1 MPTYPRVLGQECF
14 DWLFKNVLIKNLKIK
29 SIDHSAMKND
39 LQDLVKSCFEEDN
52 LDTLVVSYESGLK
65 GIMDKHAPVQT
76 KNVTV
81 RPLLSW
87 YDPSLKVLK
96 RSLRKAEQKWHRKQS
111 QEDLRMFKTLRSNF
125 NNKVKDLKSSYVRS
139 KIEECAHNTKQFF
152 KVVNQITNNTKI
164 NPLPPGNRSELA
176 ENFSIYFGTKIERI
190 RSELDKFG
198 QYEPIVVSVD
208 KFEKFPEISEDQ
220 IRKLIIDA
228 NTTDCAVDPF
238 PTKLV
243 KEYIDVLLPLITKMV
258 NLSLA
263 NGTFPSNWKEAILI
277 PLLKKLSLELIKKNY
292 RPVSNLQF
300 LSKVTEKAA
309 LSGFIPHLKEH
320 NLLPSYQSAYREH
333 YSTETA
339 LVKVQNDLLIAADN
353 HKVSLFASIDLSAA
367 FDTVDHS
374 ILMKVLESN
383 FGVTGTALKWFNSYL
398 ESRGQRV
405 KIDNVLSDKSELR
418 FGVPQ
423 GSCAGPILYSVYA
436 STLSNVIDNNI
447 SVMGY
452 TDDHALYSTSS
463 TDKES
468 VALTLANIELCLEKV
483 GVWMV
488 ENRLK
493 MNQEKTE
500 FIAFGSS
507 HTIEQL
513 QVESIRVGNDPVE
526 ISSHVKY
533 LGVWFDSTI
542 TMKKHIS
549 EKCRIA
555 SLKLYNIKKIHKY
568 LTHDSLVRLV
578 NALVLSHLDYC
589 NALLIGLPDSTLR
602 PLQNVQNSAARVI
615 LGLSKFKH
623 ISPGLKK
630 LHWLP
635 IKYRIEFKVL
645 TMVFKSL
652 HDEAPTYISD
662 LLELKKSN
670 YSLRSANG
678 INLQEQRS
686 KLKYYG
692 DRAFSVCAPRL
703 WNMLPNNV
711 KTSPN
716 LDIFKK
722 NLKTYFLKIAFS

>member
-1 MPTYPRVLGQECF
+1 
-14 DWLFKNVLIKNLKIK
+14 
-29 SIDHSAMKND
+29 
-39 LQDLVKSCFEEDN
+39 
-52 LDTLVVSYESGLK
+52 
-65 GIMDKHAPVQT
+65 
-76 KNVTV
+76 
-81 RPLLSW
+81 
-87 YDPSLKVLK
+87 
-96 RSLRKAEQKWHRKQS
+96 
-111 QEDLRMFKTLRSNF
+111 
-125 NNKVKDLKSSYVRS
+125 
-139 KIEECAHNTKQFF
+139 
-152 KVVNQITNNTKI
+152 
-164 NPLPPGNRSELA
+164 
-176 ENFSIYFGTKIERI
+176 
-190 RSELDKFG
+190 
-198 QYEPIVVSVD
+198 
-208 KFEKFPEISEDQ
+208 
-220 IRKLIIDA
+220 
-228 NTTDCAVDPF
+228 
-238 PTKLV
+238 
-243 KEYIDVLLPLITKMV
+243 
-258 NLSLA
+258 
-263 NGTFPSNWKEAILI
+263 
-277 PLLKKLSLELIKKNY
+277 
-292 RPVSNLQF
+292 
-300 LSKVTEKAA
+300 
-309 LSGFIPHLKEH
+309 
-320 NLLPSYQSAYREH
+320 
-333 YSTETA
+333 
-339 LVKVQNDLLIAADN
+339 
-353 HKVSLFASIDLSAA
+353 
-367 FDTVDHS
+367 
-374 ILMKVLESN
+374 
-383 FGVTGTALKWFNSYL
+383 
-398 ESRGQRV
+398 
-405 KIDNVLSDKSELR
+405 
-418 FGVPQ
+418 
-423 GSCAGPILYSVYA
+423 
-436 STLSNVIDNNI
+436 
-447 SVMGY
+447 MGY
-452 TDDHALYSTSS
+452 ADDHALYSTSS

-533 LGVWFDSTI
+533 LGVWFDSTL

-555 SLKLYNIKKIHKY
+555 SLKLYNIKKIRKY

-615 LGLSKFKH
+615 LGLSKFEH

-635 IKYRIEFKVL
+635 IKYRIVFKVL

-722 NLKTYFLKIAFS
+722 NLKTYFFKIAFS